1 LNYQL
6 IYTNALSSANFIGCV
21 VGFLN
26 VWYNTPRRLLLAA
39 SLSFESEWYYS
50 INQWYFLPENTPHIA
65 GIFYDRQY

>member
-39 SLSFESEWYYS
+39 SLSFESEWY
-50 INQWYFLPENTPHIA
+50 FLPENTPHIA